1 MRNEGTHFHF
11 DTLNHSHHLHKKQRR
26 NIRRVVSGCRLG
38 SAFIFCN
45 GHLITNYGQCFLGE
59 IYMNLC
65 IYGENETRW
74 PVTIMSKRTSVWKI
88 FFSAFYAFAG
98 TLARNCTFGGLRK
111 EMLIISYNLSKE
123 QFKKKTVNK
132 ITSCCHL

>member
-45 GHLITNYGQCFLGE
+45 GHLITMDSVSWE
-59 IYMNLC
+59 KIYTWICVYMAKTKPDDQSQSCPKELQFEK
-65 IYGENETRW
+65 Y
-74 PVTIMSKRTSVWKI
+74 

-98 TLARNCTFGGLRK
+98 TLARNCTFGGLQK

-123 QFKKKTVNK
+123 QLKKRLLMK
-132 ITSCCHL
+132 